1 MVIEGLSVDKI
12 KTISK
17 LKQETEDVL
26 EFRLKSYEKFKNM
39 PLPSFGPSLDID
51 FDKIIYYASND
62 NKINSSW
69 ESIDKNITNEFDTLG
84 VIESEKNLDGMGV
97 QYESEVI
104 YHNMIKELEEKKV
117 IFTSIEDA
125 FKKYPELVKKYFS
138 KIVKPDENKF
148 TALNCS
154 CFSGGSF
161 IYIPKN
167 TTLDR
172 PLQSYF
178 RISSRNLGQFE
189 RTLIIVDDNKIGRA
203 SCRERV

>member
-1 MVIEGLSVDKI
+1 MVIEGLSADKI

-26 EFRLKSYEKFKNM
+26 DFRLKSYEAFKNM

-161 IYIPKN
+161 I
-167 TTLDR
+167 
-172 PLQSYF
+172 
-178 RISSRNLGQFE
+178 
-189 RTLIIVDDNKIGRA
+189 
-203 SCRERV
+203 